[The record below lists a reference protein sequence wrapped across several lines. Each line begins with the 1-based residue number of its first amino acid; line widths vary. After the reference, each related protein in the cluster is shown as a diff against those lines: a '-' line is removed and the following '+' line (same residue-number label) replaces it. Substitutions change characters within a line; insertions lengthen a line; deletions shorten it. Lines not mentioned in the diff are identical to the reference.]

1 MTDPYG
7 EWDAAYVLG
16 ALSPADRREYEHHL
30 TDCPQCAAAVAS
42 FAGLPGILSAVPRE
56 TSVELLGPATL
67 ATPATLLPGL
77 VRAARAHRRRART
90 RVAAALALTALAG
103 AVAGWRLFPQPCAPA
118 ARVDR
123 TTHAPA
129 SGTGSRPGAP
139 EAGGGVPSPA
149 GSARP
154 VARF

>member
-30 TDCPQCAAAVAS
+30 ADCPQCAAAVAS

-103 AVAGWRLFPQPCAPA
+103 AVAGWRLFPHPCSPVSRGTLAPA
-118 ARVDR
+118 
-123 TTHAPA
+123 TT
-129 SGTGSRPGAP
+129 SGAGFGPGGP
-139 EAGGGVPSPA
+139 EAGGGVPVT
-149 GSARP
+149 GSARLA
-154 VARF
+154 ARR